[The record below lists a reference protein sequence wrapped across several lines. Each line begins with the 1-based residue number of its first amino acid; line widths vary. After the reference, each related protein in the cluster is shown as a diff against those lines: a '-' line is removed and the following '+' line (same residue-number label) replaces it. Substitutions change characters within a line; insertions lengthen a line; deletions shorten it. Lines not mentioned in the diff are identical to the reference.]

1 MMLYN
6 NILHDDALVVQLTVS
21 QIKAIIRD
29 VLQESPSYLMS
40 EKSETLTIEEV
51 SVLTGYKKA
60 TLYKLTHERKI
71 PFHKPAH
78 GGRRIF
84 FKRAEINQWLESNH
98 FETYEESFEN
108 VKGKKV
114 LNSKLNSYEKSI
126 IKRVV
131 LNGDSVS
138 EVAKKTGKSRQAINQ
153 VKNRA
158 ISKLKKVY
166 LT

>member
-1 MMLYN
+1 MGIKVFSHSIKTFMMLYN

-29 VLQESPSYLMS
+29 VLQESPSYLTS

-51 SVLTGYKKA
+51 SKLTGYKKA

-84 FKRAEINQWLESNH
+84 FKRAEINQWLESNL

-108 VKGKKV
+108 LNGKKV
-114 LNSKLNSYEKSI
+114 LNST
-126 IKRVV
+126 IK
-131 LNGDSVS
+131 
-138 EVAKKTGKSRQAINQ
+138 
-153 VKNRA
+153 
-158 ISKLKKVY
+158 
-166 LT
+166 

>member
-1 MMLYN
+1 MLYN

-29 VLQESPSYLMS
+29 VLQESPLYLTS

-114 LNSKLNSYEKSI
+114 LNSKLNSYEKS
-126 IKRVV
+126 K
-131 LNGDSVS
+131 
-138 EVAKKTGKSRQAINQ
+138 
-153 VKNRA
+153 
-158 ISKLKKVY
+158 
-166 LT
+166 

>member
-1 MMLYN
+1 MSYN

-29 VLQESPSYLMS
+29 VLQESPAYLTS

-114 LNSKLNSYEKSI
+114 LNSKLNSYEKS
-126 IKRVV
+126 K
-131 LNGDSVS
+131 
-138 EVAKKTGKSRQAINQ
+138 
-153 VKNRA
+153 
-158 ISKLKKVY
+158 
-166 LT
+166 

>member
-1 MMLYN
+1 MLYN

-60 TLYKLTHERKI
+60 TLYKITHERKI

-114 LNSKLNSYEKSI
+114 LNSKLNSYEKS
-126 IKRVV
+126 K
-131 LNGDSVS
+131 
-138 EVAKKTGKSRQAINQ
+138 
-153 VKNRA
+153 
-158 ISKLKKVY
+158 
-166 LT
+166 

>member
-1 MMLYN
+1 MLYN

-29 VLQESPSYLMS
+29 VLQESPSYLTS

-51 SVLTGYKKA
+51 SELTGYKKA

-84 FKRAEINQWLESNH
+84 FKRAEINQWLESNL

-108 VKGKKV
+108 LKGKKV
-114 LNSKLNSYEKSI
+114 LNSKLNSYEKS
-126 IKRVV
+126 K
-131 LNGDSVS
+131 
-138 EVAKKTGKSRQAINQ
+138 
-153 VKNRA
+153 
-158 ISKLKKVY
+158 
-166 LT
+166 

>member
-1 MMLYN
+1 MLYN

-29 VLQESPSYLMS
+29 VLQESPLYLTS

-51 SVLTGYKKA
+51 SELTGYKKA

-114 LNSKLNSYEKSI
+114 LNSKLNSYEKS
-126 IKRVV
+126 K
-131 LNGDSVS
+131 
-138 EVAKKTGKSRQAINQ
+138 Q
-153 VKNRA
+153 
-158 ISKLKKVY
+158 
-166 LT
+166 

>member
-1 MMLYN
+1 MLYN

-51 SVLTGYKKA
+51 SVLTGYKQA

-114 LNSKLNSYEKSI
+114 LNSKLNSYEKS
-126 IKRVV
+126 K
-131 LNGDSVS
+131 
-138 EVAKKTGKSRQAINQ
+138 
-153 VKNRA
+153 
-158 ISKLKKVY
+158 
-166 LT
+166 

>member
-1 MMLYN
+1 MLYN
-6 NILHDDALVVQLTVS
+6 NMLHDDALVVQLTVS

-29 VLQESPSYLMS
+29 VLQESPSYLTS

-51 SVLTGYKKA
+51 SELTGYKKA

-114 LNSKLNSYEKSI
+114 LNSKLNSYEKS
-126 IKRVV
+126 K
-131 LNGDSVS
+131 
-138 EVAKKTGKSRQAINQ
+138 
-153 VKNRA
+153 
-158 ISKLKKVY
+158 
-166 LT
+166 

>member
-1 MMLYN
+1 MLYN
-6 NILHDDALVVQLTVS
+6 NILHDDALVVRLTVS

-29 VLQESPSYLMS
+29 VLQESPLYLTS

-51 SVLTGYKKA
+51 SELTGYKKA

-114 LNSKLNSYEKSI
+114 LNSKLNSYEKS
-126 IKRVV
+126 K
-131 LNGDSVS
+131 
-138 EVAKKTGKSRQAINQ
+138 
-153 VKNRA
+153 
-158 ISKLKKVY
+158 
-166 LT
+166 

>member
-1 MMLYN
+1 MLYN

-29 VLQESPSYLMS
+29 VLQESPLYLTS

-51 SVLTGYKKA
+51 SELTGYKKA

-114 LNSKLNSYEKSI
+114 LNSKLNSYEKS
-126 IKRVV
+126 K
-131 LNGDSVS
+131 
-138 EVAKKTGKSRQAINQ
+138 
-153 VKNRA
+153 
-158 ISKLKKVY
+158 
-166 LT
+166 

>member
-1 MMLYN
+1 MSYN

-29 VLQESPSYLMS
+29 VLQGSPAYLTS

-84 FKRAEINQWLESNH
+84 FKRAEINQWLESNY

-114 LNSKLNSYEKSI
+114 LNSKLNSYEKS
-126 IKRVV
+126 K
-131 LNGDSVS
+131 
-138 EVAKKTGKSRQAINQ
+138 
-153 VKNRA
+153 
-158 ISKLKKVY
+158 
-166 LT
+166 

>member
-1 MMLYN
+1 MLYN

-29 VLQESPSYLMS
+29 VLQESPSYLTS

-60 TLYKLTHERKI
+60 TLYKLPHERKI

-84 FKRAEINQWLESNH
+84 FKRTEINQWLESNL
-98 FETYEESFEN
+98 FETYEDSLVEE
-108 VKGKKV
+108 GKICRT
-114 LNSKLNSYEKSI
+114 NKLINY
-126 IKRVV
+126 
-131 LNGDSVS
+131 G
-138 EVAKKTGKSRQAINQ
+138 KTK
-153 VKNRA
+153 
-158 ISKLKKVY
+158 
-166 LT
+166 

>member
-1 MMLYN
+1 MLYN

-29 VLQESPSYLMS
+29 VLQESPLYLTS

-51 SVLTGYKKA
+51 SELTRYKKA

-114 LNSKLNSYEKSI
+114 LNSKLNSYEKS
-126 IKRVV
+126 K
-131 LNGDSVS
+131 
-138 EVAKKTGKSRQAINQ
+138 
-153 VKNRA
+153 
-158 ISKLKKVY
+158 
-166 LT
+166 

>member
-1 MMLYN
+1 MSYN

-29 VLQESPSYLMS
+29 VLQGSPAYLTS

-98 FETYEESFEN
+98 FETYEETFEN

-114 LNSKLNSYEKSI
+114 LNSKLNSYEKS
-126 IKRVV
+126 K
-131 LNGDSVS
+131 
-138 EVAKKTGKSRQAINQ
+138 
-153 VKNRA
+153 
-158 ISKLKKVY
+158 
-166 LT
+166 

>member
-1 MMLYN
+1 MLYN

-21 QIKAIIRD
+21 QIKAFIRD
-29 VLQESPSYLMS
+29 VLQESPLYLTS

-51 SVLTGYKKA
+51 SELTGYKKA

-114 LNSKLNSYEKSI
+114 LNSKLNSYEKS
-126 IKRVV
+126 K
-131 LNGDSVS
+131 
-138 EVAKKTGKSRQAINQ
+138 
-153 VKNRA
+153 
-158 ISKLKKVY
+158 
-166 LT
+166 

>member
-1 MMLYN
+1 MSYN

-29 VLQESPSYLMS
+29 VLQESPSYLTS

-51 SVLTGYKKA
+51 SELTGYKKA

-114 LNSKLNSYEKSI
+114 LNSKLNSYEKS
-126 IKRVV
+126 K
-131 LNGDSVS
+131 
-138 EVAKKTGKSRQAINQ
+138 
-153 VKNRA
+153 
-158 ISKLKKVY
+158 
-166 LT
+166 

>member
-1 MMLYN
+1 MSYN

-29 VLQESPSYLMS
+29 VLQESPAYLTS

-108 VKGKKV
+108 VRGKKV
-114 LNSKLNSYEKSI
+114 LNSKLNSYEKS
-126 IKRVV
+126 K
-131 LNGDSVS
+131 
-138 EVAKKTGKSRQAINQ
+138 
-153 VKNRA
+153 
-158 ISKLKKVY
+158 
-166 LT
+166 

>member
-1 MMLYN
+1 MSYN
-6 NILHDDALVVQLTVS
+6 NILHDDALVGQLTVS
-21 QIKAIIRD
+21 QRKAIIRD
-29 VLQESPSYLMS
+29 VLQESPSYLTS

-114 LNSKLNSYEKSI
+114 LNSKLNSYEKS
-126 IKRVV
+126 K
-131 LNGDSVS
+131 
-138 EVAKKTGKSRQAINQ
+138 
-153 VKNRA
+153 
-158 ISKLKKVY
+158 
-166 LT
+166 